1 MRARCLLAMLILIW
15 PVYASATGEPA
26 VRLRVK
32 APPELNGVKN
42 RIEAMAA
49 RNIFATALALTG
61 QERLLHPVRL
71 ELVPESAPLARQV
84 PAWVSGYAVA
94 PNNLIVLF
102 PARVRSYPDRN
113 LQGLL
118 QHEVAHLLVA
128 QAAGLQPVPRW
139 FNEGIATV
147 AAREW
152 GFEDRARY
160 AMAVI
165 GKGPRSTAELD
176 RAFGGDDRE
185 VARAYAL
192 SAAYVR
198 HLRERHGA
206 TVTPAILGL
215 VARGMSF
222 EEAFSRVTATELRRS
237 EVIFFHDKA
246 FWSTWVPFL
255 TSSGFLW
262 MAITALALLA
272 IKRRRA
278 RSRAMHEVWEQEEQA
293 LHGPADSDDPEW
305 IN

>member
-1 MRARCLLAMLILIW
+1 MRTRLLLLMLILVW
-15 PVYASATGEPA
+15 PGCLSATAEAP
-26 VRLRVK
+26 VRMRVE
-32 APPELNGVKN
+32 APPELDGVKS
-42 RIEAMAA
+42 RIEAMAVQGV
-49 RNIFATALALTG
+49 FASALALTG
-61 QERLLHPVRL
+61 QKRLLHPVKV

-102 PARVRSYPDRN
+102 PARVRTYPDRN
-113 LQGLL
+113 LRVLL

-128 QAAGLQPVPRW
+128 QAAALQPVPRW

-176 RAFGGDDRE
+176 RGFAGDERE
-185 VARAYAL
+185 VVRSYAL
-192 SAAYVR
+192 SAAYIR
-198 HLRERHGA
+198 HLRESYGA
-206 TVTPAILGL
+206 EVTSAILRL
-215 VARGMSF
+215 VAEGMGF
-222 EEAFSRVTATELRRS
+222 EEAFYRVTGTELRHS
-237 EVIFFHDKA
+237 EKIFFHDRA

-255 TSSGFLW
+255 TSSGALW

-272 IKRRRA
+272 IKRRRV
-278 RSRAMHEVWEQEEQA
+278 RSRAMHEAWEQEEQA
-293 LHGPADSDDPEW
+293 LYAAADSDDPDW
-305 IN
+305 VN